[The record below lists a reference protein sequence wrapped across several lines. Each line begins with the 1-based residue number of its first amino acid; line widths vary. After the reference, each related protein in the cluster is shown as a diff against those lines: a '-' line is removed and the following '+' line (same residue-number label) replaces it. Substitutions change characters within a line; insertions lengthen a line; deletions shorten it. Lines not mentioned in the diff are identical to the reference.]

1 MNLNEL
7 WKFISDNADALG
19 VLLTLAT
26 IFGGIIGFLLKIIW
40 ERVTKS
46 SERKNTT
53 ITNLEK
59 TISNQQN
66 EISSLKNELQHY
78 HSVTKSNDGEV
89 LIQIETSTKICPVCW
104 NSSGKAIPVFDDGHG
119 YYKCTICNHK
129 GIFDYAKREADK
141 KQQDDFINQIAA
153 INEQHNNYFNKN
165 GWF

>member
-89 LIQIETSTKICPVCW
+89 LIQIETSTKICP
-104 NSSGKAIPVFDDGHG
+104 I
-119 YYKCTICNHK
+119 
-129 GIFDYAKREADK
+129 
-141 KQQDDFINQIAA
+141 
-153 INEQHNNYFNKN
+153 
-165 GWF
+165 

>member
-78 HSVTKSNDGEV
+78 HSVTKSNDG
-89 LIQIETSTKICPVCW
+89 
-104 NSSGKAIPVFDDGHG
+104 
-119 YYKCTICNHK
+119 
-129 GIFDYAKREADK
+129 
-141 KQQDDFINQIAA
+141 
-153 INEQHNNYFNKN
+153 
-165 GWF
+165 